1 MRHLRFFLLLAVVC
15 LLWYPSSSLG
25 QSAIAPRISGPVNE
39 TSVVTLHGN
48 VSARARTEFDVGEA
62 PPATQLSHVRLVLS
76 RSPEQQAAL
85 DKYMADLQDK
95 SSPNYHKWL
104 TPDQFGKLYGPA
116 DSDIAAIVAWLE
128 SHGLKVDGVS
138 PGRTN
143 IAFSGTVRQVEEA
156 LHTSIHSYDAHG
168 EQFLSNTSNPV
179 IPAALASVV
188 SGVAHLN
195 TIRPRP
201 HHVAGSLGTYDQ
213 SARKFVA
220 SQTRAANGL
229 NAPRP
234 ALTGGAGTSTSPYTL
249 YLVAGDAATIYNT
262 PNAFN
267 ANFGSGT
274 SYSGTGV
281 TIGIG
286 GDAVINPATVANYWV
301 AFLGQSQ
308 TAAAARL
315 TITPVDNVTSTNDT
329 DEAYIDT
336 QLSGAL
342 APGAAINYYVSSDL
356 YGAIDNAVNA
366 NAVDI
371 FSLSFG
377 LCENFL
383 TTSDNQTISGW
394 WQQAAAQ
401 GMAVTVSTGDS
412 GSAGCDNNGVES
424 AAAYGLSV
432 NGFASTPYNIAVG
445 GTDFTGLLNNGFA
458 NYVGT
463 TNTGGAPTYFRT
475 ATKYIPEST
484 WNDSVVANDNISTN
498 TPYVDSNGFTNIV
511 GGGGGASN
519 CVVNNSTSS
528 AIGACAGGYLKPAWQ
543 RGTTVPADG
552 VRDIP
557 DISLMSGAGADNA
570 AWLVCTDETGPNS
583 SGVTITANCAAQSDG
598 QFYFLGFGGTSTAAP
613 AFAGILALLQEKTAG
628 RLGQMVPGLYDLSSG
643 PNAGTIFHDIV
654 NGNISVPCESGS
666 PNCAAN
672 SGSQSF
678 LTDYNTGIGYDLATG
693 IGSIDVTQLINEWG
707 TATPAGTATVTAT
720 PSATTIASSA
730 ALQVT
735 VAVTG
740 SAATPSGQVVLLGP
754 SYTSSTGSLSASG
767 SATINIPAGSLK
779 VGANTL
785 AVNYTGDSNY
795 QSASSTPFTVTVTGI
810 TPTITVTPSV
820 TSLKASD
827 SMSVKVTLAGSGGT
841 PTGKVTLFGAGYFAA
856 GQPLASGTYTF
867 NIPANSLYGGDSQ
880 SLTVSYSGDTLYAA
894 ASDSSKSISVT
905 PVYGVFASAPA
916 AVTAGAAA
924 SSTATVYSSSGYAGT
939 VTLSCA
945 LASSPSGATGL
956 PTCIVGAPVT
966 LTANSTSG
974 TATVSIGTTTRAA
987 LERPRIFPWEGA
999 GGGAVLALVIFLV
1012 TPARRRRWLS
1022 MLGMFVAMMAIGS
1035 MVACGGGSGGGGG
1048 GGGGG
1053 TGTTAGTYKFT
1064 VTGTGI
1070 PALTPAPTTTITL
1083 TVN

>member
-1 MRHLRFFLLLAVVC
+1 MRHLRFFSILAVLCV
-15 LLWYPSSSLG
+15 LWYPSSSLG

-39 TSVVTLHGN
+39 TSLLTLHGN

-62 PPATQLSHVRLVLS
+62 PSATPLSHVRLVLS

-85 DKYMADLQDK
+85 DQYMADLQDK

-128 SHGLKVDGVS
+128 SHGLKVDEVS
-138 PGRTN
+138 SGRTN

-156 LHTSIHSYDAHG
+156 LHTSIHSYDANG

-179 IPAALASVV
+179 IPAALAPVV

-201 HHVAGSLGTYDQ
+201 HHVAGSLGTYDTDTRRFVSSQ
-213 SARKFVA
+213 ARV
-220 SQTRAANGL
+220 ANGL

-249 YLVAGDAATIYNT
+249 YMVAGDAATVYNT
-262 PNAFN
+262 PNSYN
-267 ANFGSGT
+267 AHFSGT
-274 SYSGTGV
+274 PYTGTGV

-286 GDAVINPATVANYWV
+286 GDAVIQAATVANYWV
-301 AFLGQSQ
+301 AFLGQTQ

-315 TITPVDNVTSTNDT
+315 TITSVDNVTSTNDI

-342 APGAAINYYVSSDL
+342 APGAAIHYYASTDL
-356 YGAIDNAVNA
+356 YGAINAAVNA

-412 GSAGCDNNGVES
+412 GSAGCDNNSVAS
-424 AAAYGLSV
+424 TAAYGLNV

-445 GTDFTGLLNNGFA
+445 GTDFSALLAGFTT
-458 NYVGT
+458 YVST
-463 TNTGGAPTYFRT
+463 TNDSATFFRT
-475 ATKYIPEST
+475 ALGPIPEST
-484 WNDSVVANDNISTN
+484 WNDSVTTNGLISANVPFLDTN
-498 TPYVDSNGFTNIV
+498 GLTNIV
-511 GGGGGASN
+511 GGSGGASSCATN
-519 CVVNNSTSS
+519 SSTSS
-528 AIGACAGGYLKPAWQ
+528 TIGTCTGGYSKPSWQ
-543 RGTTVPADG
+543 RGSGVPADG

-570 AWLVCTDETGPNS
+570 SWLVCTDESGPNS
-583 SGVTITANCAAQSDG
+583 SGVTVTANCSNQSDG
-598 QFYFLGFGGTSTAAP
+598 HFYFFGFGGTSTAAP
-613 AFAGILALLQEKTAG
+613 AFAGMLALLQQKTG
-628 RLGQMVPGLYDLSSG
+628 GKLGQAVSGFYDLYNGAHAS
-643 PNAGTIFHDIV
+643 AIFHDITA
-654 NGNISVPCESGS
+654 GNISVPCESGT
-666 PNCAAN
+666 PDCASN
-672 SGSQSF
+672 SF
-678 LTDYNTGIGYDLATG
+678 LTGYDTATGYDLATG
-693 IGSIDVTQLINEWG
+693 IGSLDVTQLIANWG
-707 TATPAGTATVTAT
+707 SATPAGRPTVSAT
-720 PSATTIASSA
+720 PSATTISSSA
-730 ALQVT
+730 AVQ
-735 VAVTG
+735 VAVTVTGTAGTPTG
-740 SAATPSGQVVLLGP
+740 SVLLLGP
-754 SYTSSTGSLSASG
+754 SYSSASQALSAGAYTFS
-767 SATINIPAGSLK
+767 IPAGSLK
-779 VGANTL
+779 VGANSLT
-785 AVNYTGDSNY
+785 VNYGGDSNY
-795 QSASSTPFTVTVTGI
+795 LTASSSSFTITVTGL
-810 TPTITVTPSV
+810 TPTITVAPSV

-827 SMSVKVTLAGSGGT
+827 TMTVQATVSGTGTT
-841 PTGKVTLFGAGYFAA
+841 PTGKVTLYGAGYFAA
-856 GQPLASGTYTF
+856 GQPLSSGTYTF
-867 NIPANSLYGGDSQ
+867 NIPANSFYGGNNQ
-880 SLTVSYSGDTLYAA
+880 SLTVSYSGDSLYAE

-905 PVYGVFASAPA
+905 PVYGLFASAPS
-916 AVTAGAAA
+916 AVTAGATG
-924 SSTATVYSSSGYAGT
+924 SSTVTVYSSSGYAGT

-945 LASSPSGATGL
+945 LASSPSGATAL
-956 PTCIVGAPVT
+956 PTCSVGAPVS

-1035 MVACGGGSGGGGG
+1035 MVACGGGGSSGG

-1064 VTGTGI
+1064 VTGTGS
-1070 PALTPAPTTTITL
+1070 PALTPSPTATITI